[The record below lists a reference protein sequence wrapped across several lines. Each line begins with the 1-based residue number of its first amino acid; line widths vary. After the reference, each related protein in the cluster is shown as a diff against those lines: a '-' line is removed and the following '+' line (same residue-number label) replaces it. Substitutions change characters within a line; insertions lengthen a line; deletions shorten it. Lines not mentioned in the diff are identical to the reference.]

1 MIITKHQIDLETNGE
16 GSGLTKAPSEKS
28 STHYLSLPAVKVFL
42 SRIPWLLFL
51 MISATFTGVIIS
63 AFEDALSVSVYL
75 TAFIPM
81 LMDTGGNAGNQAAVT
96 VIRALSLEEIRTKD
110 LLRVL
115 KKEAIV
121 AFLCASVLS
130 FAAFFKV
137 LFVDYLL
144 LRTLTVEEA
153 AVVPMVVSLTLF
165 FTALLSKLIGATLP
179 IVAKRIGL
187 DPAVTVSPF
196 ITTIVDTL
204 SLTVYFETARLLI
217 PGL

>member
-1 MIITKHQIDLETNGE
+1 MLKHPIDREANGNGRE
-16 GSGLTKAPSEKS
+16 LPRDASEKND
-28 STHYLSLPAVKVFL
+28 THYLSLPAVKVFL

-51 MISATFTGVIIS
+51 MLSATFTGVIIS

-96 VIRALSLEEIRTKD
+96 VIRALSLGEIGSRD

-115 KKEAIV
+115 KKEAVV
-121 AFLCASVLS
+121 AFLCASVLA

-137 LFVDYLL
+137 LVVDHFL
-144 LRTLTVEEA
+144 LRTLSVEEA
-153 AVVPMVVSLTLF
+153 AVVPTVVALTLF

-179 IVAKRIGL
+179 ILAKRIGL

-204 SLTVYFETARLLI
+204 SLTLYFETARLLI

>member
-1 MIITKHQIDLETNGE
+1 MKHPIDSEANSEMRGFP
-16 GSGLTKAPSEKS
+16 KDPSEKNG
-28 STHYLSLPAVKVFL
+28 THYLSLPAVKVFL

-51 MISATFTGVIIS
+51 MLSATFTGVIIS

-96 VIRALSLEEIRTKD
+96 VIRALSLGEIGSRD

-115 KKEAIV
+115 KKEAVV
-121 AFLCASVLS
+121 AFLCASVLA

-137 LFVDYLL
+137 LVVDYFL
-144 LRTLTVEEA
+144 LRTLSVEEA
-153 AVVPMVVSLTLF
+153 AVVPTVVALTLF

-179 IVAKRIGL
+179 LAAKRIGL
-187 DPAVTVSPF
+187 DPAVMASPF